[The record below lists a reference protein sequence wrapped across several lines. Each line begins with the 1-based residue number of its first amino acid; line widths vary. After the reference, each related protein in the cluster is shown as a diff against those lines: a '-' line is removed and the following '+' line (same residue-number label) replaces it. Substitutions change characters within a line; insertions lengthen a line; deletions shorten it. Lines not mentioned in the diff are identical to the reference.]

1 VLDQYK
7 LNQAE
12 RNQPSGWGTAL
23 GLVGGIGLAAAGAP
37 ATSALGMGTRK
48 LFPALY
54 AAEGGMIPEEMSP
67 SGDAVTDDIPAQG
80 PTGAIQ
86 LDGGEFVVPE
96 DVVRWKG
103 EEFFQRTIE
112 SSRKK
117 RQEAPAKPEVRQALA
132 IDSDPAV
139 RAAMGRPPTALPPEA
154 LSLR

>member
-1 VLDQYK
+1 
-7 LNQAE
+7 
-12 RNQPSGWGTAL
+12 
-23 GLVGGIGLAAAGAP
+23 
-37 ATSALGMGTRK
+37 MGTRK